1 MLSSCRWLYNHL
13 LDNLNDAK
21 EKDIKLTSVDAQNTI
36 PLLKPENPQ
45 LGTVY
50 SKALQ
55 MVNNTLWS
63 NIRSLAALKKN
74 CREIGHLRF
83 KVRIGTRP
91 TITINLDSRSI
102 KITAF

>member
-1 MLSSCRWLYNHL
+1 
-13 LDNLNDAK
+13 
-21 EKDIKLTSVDAQNTI
+21 
-36 PLLKPENPQ
+36 
-45 LGTVY
+45 
-50 SKALQ
+50 

-91 TITINLDSRSI
+91 TITINLASRSI
-102 KITAF
+102 KITSLLTLSKIGDIRIRLHRPIAGKVKAVLVKKSGNKWYVIV